1 MMGGDGSRFSK
12 NDEEFLLFN
21 CVFVFD
27 LLCLLVGP
35 HPPNGYNPPLREE
48 DFFCVTCVVL
58 SSLVCWLAFCVL
70 TCLLFY
76 VFEFVYIAPS
86 AE

>member
-1 MMGGDGSRFSK
+1 
-12 NDEEFLLFN
+12 LLFN
-21 CVFVFD
+21 CIFVFD
-27 LLCLLVGP
+27 LLFLLVGP

-58 SSLVCWLAFCVL
+58 SSFVYWLAFCVL

-76 VFEFVYIAPS
+76 VLEFVYIATS

>member
-1 MMGGDGSRFSK
+1 M
-12 NDEEFLLFN
+12 
-21 CVFVFD
+21 
-27 LLCLLVGP
+27 GP
-35 HPPNGYNPPLREE
+35 HPQNGYNPPLREE

-58 SSLVCWLAFCVL
+58 SSFVYWLAFCVL

-76 VFEFVYIAPS
+76 VLEFVYIATS